1 VNWGFDVVRKTSI
14 KAGLIPA
21 AAVTLLLPIL
31 SACGVGEAG
40 VTSSTEARPAITV
53 PVVTEQPVRGEAYA
67 YHAGT
72 VNLEA
77 DAEASVVAKVGGE
90 IREILVEEGERVT
103 AGQVLARLDR
113 DRLRLQAQQALAELN
128 RLKQEYRRNVQLHER
143 GLVSE
148 GAFENLRYDLE
159 ALDAAYRLAKLE
171 LDYADIRAPID
182 GVVSERTAFVGN
194 NVIEGQS
201 VFRVSNS
208 ATLLAY
214 LHVPQRD
221 LFRFSVG
228 QRAELSLDAYPGEAY
243 SASVLRISPR
253 VDSESGTVRV
263 TLAVDGRTGGL
274 RPGMFAR
281 ARIVYEIREDTLLV
295 PAAAVLAED
304 AQASVFVVED
314 GIAKRRAITTGLESG
329 ERIEV
334 TSGLEG
340 SEQVI
345 VVGQSALRDGTP
357 VTGEGGGHSI

>member
-1 VNWGFDVVRKTSI
+1 MVRKTSSRS
-14 KAGLIPA
+14 GLIPA
-21 AAVTLLLPIL
+21 AALTLLLPVL

-40 VTSSTEARPAITV
+40 VTSSVETRPAVTV
-53 PVVTEQPVRGEAYA
+53 PVVTAQPVRGEAYA

-77 DAEASVVAKVGGE
+77 DAEASVVAKVSGE
-90 IREILVEEGERVT
+90 IREILVEEGEHVT

-113 DRLRLQAQQALAELN
+113 ERLRLQAQQALAELN

-159 ALDAAYRLAKLE
+159 ALDAAYRLAELE
-171 LDYADIRAPID
+171 LDYSDIRAPID
-182 GVVSERTAFVGN
+182 GVISQRTAFVGN
-194 NVIEGQS
+194 NVIEGES
-201 VFRVSNS
+201 LFRISNPT
-208 ATLLAY
+208 TLLAY

-221 LFRFSVG
+221 LFRFRIG
-228 QRAELSLDAYPGEAY
+228 QGAELSLDAYPGEQYA
-243 SASVLRISPR
+243 ASVLRISPR
-253 VDSESGTVRV
+253 VDAESGTVKV
-263 TLAVDGRTGGL
+263 TLAVADQTGSL

-281 ARIVYEIREDTLLV
+281 ARIVYEIRENTLLV

-304 AQASVFVVED
+304 AESSVFVVED
-314 GIAKRRAITTGLESG
+314 GIAKRRPITTGLESG

-334 TSGLEG
+334 ISGLEG

-345 VVGQSALRDGTP
+345 VVGHSALRDGTP
-357 VTGEGGGHSI
+357 VSRQGAGHQI

>member
-1 VNWGFDVVRKTSI
+1 MARNTEFKTS
-14 KAGLIPA
+14 LIA
-21 AAVTLLLPIL
+21 AIAVTLLLPL
-31 SACGVGEAG
+31 LTACGVGEAG
-40 VTSSTEARPAITV
+40 VTTTAEPRPEVAV
-53 PVVTEQPVRGEAYA
+53 QVVTAQPVRGEAYA

-90 IREILVEEGERVT
+90 IREILVEEGEYVS

-113 DRLRLQAQQALAELN
+113 DRLRLQAHQALADLN
-128 RLKQEYRRNVQLHER
+128 KLKQEYRRNVQLHER

-159 ALDAAYRLAKLE
+159 ALDAAYQLAALE
-171 LDYADIRAPID
+171 LDYSDIRAPID
-182 GVVSERTAFVGN
+182 GVVSLRTALIGN
-194 NVIEGQS
+194 NVMEGES
-201 VFRVSNS
+201 LFRISNS
-208 ATLLAY
+208 TTLLAY

-221 LFRFSVG
+221 LFRFRVG
-228 QRAELSLDAYPGEAY
+228 QAADLSLDAYPGDEY
-243 SASVLRISPR
+243 TASVLRISPR
-253 VDSESGTVRV
+253 VDSESGTVKV
-263 TLAVDGRTGGL
+263 TLAVSDETGNL

-281 ARIVYEIREDTLLV
+281 ARIVYETHENTLLV
-295 PAAAVLAED
+295 PAAAILAED
-304 AQASVFVVED
+304 AEASVFVVED
-314 GIAKRRAITTGLESG
+314 GIAKRRTVTTGLESG

-357 VTGEGGGHSI
+357 VSRQGAGHQI